1 MSSCD
6 IKEKLRDESMT
17 LAEKAKAW
25 VESSEGQEQIRQSLG
40 KALEVTTEFRKT
52 PPVEA
57 QNYRVPFTL

>member
-1 MSSCD
+1 
-6 IKEKLRDESMT
+6 MT
-17 LAEKAKAW
+17 LVEKAKAW

-40 KALEVTTEFRKT
+40 RALEVTTEFRKT